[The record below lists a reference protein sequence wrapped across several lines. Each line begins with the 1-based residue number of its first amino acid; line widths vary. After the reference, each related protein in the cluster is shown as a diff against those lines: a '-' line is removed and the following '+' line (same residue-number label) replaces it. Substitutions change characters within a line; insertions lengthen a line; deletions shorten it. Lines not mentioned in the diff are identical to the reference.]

1 MRSAGVRPGEASR
14 RGGHFAS
21 GPPAAAPDPVQTRH
35 EVSAQAGDLGDT
47 EPGRYFIDEATEL
60 LAALRLWAESQFRT
74 DRAVRLL
81 LEAANAG
88 ALTGVARELL
98 ELGTPEE
105 QTAGRTIVEIASR
118 PSGELMVVAS

>member
-1 MRSAGVRPGEASR
+1 VR
-14 RGGHFAS
+14 RGGE
-21 GPPAAAPDPVQTRH
+21 DTLPVDHLQQLRTRSRH
-35 EVSAQAGDLGDT
+35 EIDAHAGDLGDT

-118 PSGELMVVAS
+118 PSGELMAVAGYALRAL

>member
-1 MRSAGVRPGEASR
+1 VDHLQQLRARS
-14 RGGHFAS
+14 
-21 GPPAAAPDPVQTRH
+21 RH
-35 EVSAQAGDLGDT
+35 EIDAHAGALGDT

-88 ALTGVARELL
+88 ALNGVARELL

-118 PSGELMVVAS
+118 PSGELMAVAGYALRAL

>member
-1 MRSAGVRPGEASR
+1 VDRLQQLRTRS
-14 RGGHFAS
+14 
-21 GPPAAAPDPVQTRH
+21 RH
-35 EVSAQAGDLGDT
+35 EIDAHAGDLRDT

-74 DRAVRLL
+74 DQAVRVL
-81 LEAANAG
+81 LEAGGTG
-88 ALTGVARELL
+88 ALNGVARELL

-118 PSGELMVVAS
+118 PSGELLAIAAYALRAL